1 MHASTIQS
9 IHTWL
14 SFFPESYHPMDMRRF
29 YEFISTA
36 AANGDLNNV
45 CAMNLEY
52 EVRRCQPK
60 WNDGFVTEFVDEWQT
75 KMEIVAGYAQ
85 HLAESQK
92 Q

>member
-1 MHASTIQS
+1 
-9 IHTWL
+9 
-14 SFFPESYHPMDMRRF
+14 
-29 YEFISTA
+29 
-36 AANGDLNNV
+36 
-45 CAMNLEY
+45 MNLEY

-75 KMEIVAGYAQ
+75 KIEIVAGYAQ